1 MDNDPVRE
9 KTHRREETT
18 HKRENS
24 SHKRDDPSLK
34 SKINKT
40 IDNLKKNEKIED
52 IYRYA
57 KRNTGDTVAYI
68 AMILGLLILFFEP
81 FYGGIIVGFVT
92 GLYFSKEIMIPI
104 RNIEGFIEK
113 LGMVRSLILG
123 GLLLG
128 LFIKAPTIFL
138 GCAIAVAIKQLTSS
152 NMPSGK
158 K

>member
-1 MDNDPVRE
+1 MENDPVRE
-9 KTHRREETT
+9 KESHRRDD
-18 HKRENS
+18 S

-34 SKINKT
+34 NKFNKT

-52 IYRYA
+52 LYRYA

-81 FYGGIIVGFVT
+81 FYGGIIVGFVF
-92 GLYFSKEIMIPI
+92 GLYFSREIMIPI
-104 RNIEGFIEK
+104 KNVEGFIEK

-123 GLLLG
+123 GLILG

-138 GCAIAVAIKQLTSS
+138 GCAIAVAIKQLAGT
-152 NMPSGK
+152 NTATK